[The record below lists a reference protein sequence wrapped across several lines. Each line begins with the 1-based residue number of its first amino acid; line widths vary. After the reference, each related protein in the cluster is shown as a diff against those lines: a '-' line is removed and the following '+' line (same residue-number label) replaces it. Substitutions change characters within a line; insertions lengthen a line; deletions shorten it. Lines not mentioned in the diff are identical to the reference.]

1 MKLNVIISEFPSMI
15 RKMKKL
21 IKDFP
26 KRDMYIRSTL
36 YGLKDFPNRSMY
48 TIYASFNPKIT
59 QNTHHQ

>member
-15 RKMKKL
+15 RKNEK
-21 IKDFP
+21 IDKDFP

-36 YGLKDFPNRSMY
+36 NGLKDFPNRSMY